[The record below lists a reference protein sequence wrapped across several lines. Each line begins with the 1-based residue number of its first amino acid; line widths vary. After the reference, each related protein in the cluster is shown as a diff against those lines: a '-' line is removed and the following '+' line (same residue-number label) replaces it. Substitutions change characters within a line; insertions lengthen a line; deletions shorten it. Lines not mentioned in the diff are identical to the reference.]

1 MDISAFTIS
10 RVTQQAQGSIVS
22 ASVLIMIEMKSL
34 VNYKFYKER
43 GRSKISWSW
52 NDYTKESLF
61 SWCVK
66 CEVTFLTENVKLL
79 ITIKRDKWRWIQEV
93 HQQETG
99 KHDNLGQQQ
108 CSLNVVDMN
117 PITGW
122 IKYFEVMNIQD
133 ASTWSEGTCPWHD
146 NQNDPYEISHR
157 HWRKDDMWL
166 RLL

>member
-66 CEVTFLTENVKLL
+66 CEVTYNNQKGQMEMN
-79 ITIKRDKWRWIQEV
+79 
-93 HQQETG
+93 TG
-99 KHDNLGQQQ
+99 
-108 CSLNVVDMN
+108 
-117 PITGW
+117 
-122 IKYFEVMNIQD
+122 
-133 ASTWSEGTCPWHD
+133 STSTRNGKTRQPWAATM
-146 NQNDPYEISHR
+146 QS
-157 HWRKDDMWL
+157 
-166 RLL
+166 